1 MDDEYLKQ
9 LDNTLKE
16 YVATIT
22 NNITLINNII
32 DKNDLFGVSKEITEL
47 YKRTDD
53 LSKTYKQLDEKVIK
67 SLAKQEQILNV
78 MGNSKNFQKPSKLK
92 TQLKKIQICG
102 SENKF

>member
-78 MGNSKNFQKPSKLK
+78 MGNSKNFQKPSKIRQFVKRLFD
-92 TQLKKIQICG
+92 L
-102 SENKF
+102 EA

>member
-67 SLAKQEQILNV
+67 SLAKQE
-78 MGNSKNFQKPSKLK
+78 
-92 TQLKKIQICG
+92 
-102 SENKF
+102 

>member
-32 DKNDLFGVSKEITEL
+32 DKNDLFGV
-47 YKRTDD
+47 
-53 LSKTYKQLDEKVIK
+53 IK
-67 SLAKQEQILNV
+67 CN
-78 MGNSKNFQKPSKLK
+78 GKL
-92 TQLKKIQICG
+92 
-102 SENKF
+102 

>member
-22 NNITLINNII
+22 NNLTLINNII

-78 MGNSKNFQKPSKLK
+78 MGNSKNFQKPSKIRQFVKHLFG
-92 TQLKKIQICG
+92 L
-102 SENKF
+102 EA

>member
-78 MGNSKNFQKPSKLK
+78 MGNSKNFQKPSKLNMW
-92 TQLKKIQICG
+92 Q
-102 SENKF
+102 